1 MCGNVRLEMSPGK
14 TGLSHLSHVT
24 LIFLSTLNLK
34 KVHRMG
40 TEVGDLAEPAS
51 LRGIIIILLYD
62 VVW

>member
-1 MCGNVRLEMSPGK
+1 MSPGK